1 MSKERKLPKAKLLGE
16 WAYLAIKKHFHKIL
30 KHEDDVLKDRN
41 PEALHQMRVGMRRL
55 RSAVTGLAVAVDL
68 PKVAREKQI
77 AKIARSLGKLRDFD
91 VLLDALEN
99 IYKPHLPSKE
109 ASMLEKALVK
119 LTKQR
124 REAFT
129 DVEVILKHE
138 RYKLFKQAL
147 KEWLEKPIY
156 EEIAFLPI
164 QDVLPD
170 LLLPEVSRLFL
181 HSGWLVGLELKGS
194 ENGQN
199 GARSP
204 ELAIASA
211 GEILHSLRKQVK
223 RVRYQMNLFSP
234 LYGSNYDNYLQDMK
248 QIQTVLGELQDNRVL
263 AEVLTDI
270 LQEPLERVMPML
282 TEQLAQT
289 RARAWANWQPLQ
301 QRYINPEMRLAW
313 RSELLHP
320 LCFVKEKLLVSPAEI
335 MNEAREL

>member
-1 MSKERKLPKAKLLGE
+1 MSKESELPKAKTLGE

-30 KHEDDVLKDRN
+30 KHEDDVLKDKE

-55 RSAVTGLAVAVDL
+55 RSAVTGFAVAVDL

-77 AKIARSLGKLRDFD
+77 AKIARSLGKLRDLD
-91 VLLDALEN
+91 VLLDTLEN
-99 IYKPHLPSKE
+99 LYKPHLPSKE
-109 ASMLEKALVK
+109 ALMLEKALAK

-124 REAFT
+124 REAFA
-129 DVEVILKHE
+129 DVEAILKHE
-138 RYKLFKQAL
+138 RYKLFKHAF
-147 KEWLEKPIY
+147 KDWLEKPIY

-181 HSGWLVGLELKGS
+181 HPGWLVGLELKGA
-194 ENGQN
+194 ENGHK
-199 GARSP
+199 GDERPP
-204 ELAIASA
+204 ELLTASA

-248 QIQTVLGELQDNRVL
+248 QLQTVLGELQDNRVL
-263 AEVLTDI
+263 AEMLADI
-270 LQEPLERVMPML
+270 LQEPLERVLPTL
-282 TEQLAQT
+282 AEQLAQT
-289 RARAWANWQPLQ
+289 CARAWANWQSLQ
-301 QRYINPEMRLAW
+301 QRYINPETRLAW

-320 LCFVKEKLLVSPAEI
+320 LCLLTEESLVSSDEI
-335 MNEAREL
+335 MN